1 MKYND
6 IICYYF
12 SYKLDFI
19 FCVIVYKG
27 ICLVINL
34 LLWVY
39 GRGVICVVLVNIYVY
54 IIKYMVVILI
64 FLEKNIFLNIC
75 ICMFI
80 KMWY

>member
-1 MKYND
+1 MKYKD
-6 IICYYF
+6 IICYDF

-39 GRGVICVVLVNIYVY
+39 ERGVICVVLVNIYVY

>member
-1 MKYND
+1 MKYKD
-6 IICYYF
+6 IICYDF

-39 GRGVICVVLVNIYVY
+39 ERGVICIVLINIYVY

-64 FLEKNIFLNIC
+64 FLGKKYFFKY
-75 ICMFI
+75 MY
-80 KMWY
+80 MYVY

>member
-1 MKYND
+1 MKYKD
-6 IICYYF
+6 IICYDF
-12 SYKLDFI
+12 SYKLYFI
-19 FCVIVYKG
+19 FCVIVYRG

-39 GRGVICVVLVNIYVY
+39 ERGVICVVLVNIYVY

>member
-1 MKYND
+1 MKYKD
-6 IICYYF
+6 IICYDF

-39 GRGVICVVLVNIYVY
+39 ERGVICVVLVNINVY

>member
-1 MKYND
+1 MKYKD
-6 IICYYF
+6 IICYDF

-19 FCVIVYKG
+19 FCVIVCKG